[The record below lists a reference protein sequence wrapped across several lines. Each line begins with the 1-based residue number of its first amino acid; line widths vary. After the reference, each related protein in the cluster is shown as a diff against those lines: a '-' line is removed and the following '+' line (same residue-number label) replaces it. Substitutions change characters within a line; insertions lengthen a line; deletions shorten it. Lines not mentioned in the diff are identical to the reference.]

1 MTDGA
6 APLSELS
13 PEQRR
18 ELLRAVLERKAQ
30 KVRTAPLSLGQEAL
44 WFLDKLEPNRPTYG
58 FYPAV
63 RLQGPLDL
71 PALERAFAEVIRRHD
86 SLRTTFPEIDGSPI
100 QRVAPP
106 TAYRLPV
113 IDLSALPGKQR
124 DAEVKRYAEERPPL
138 SLQNGPLVRAQVL
151 RLGPDDHV
159 VVVHLHHIIFDG
171 WSLRVFATEVFEL
184 YTAFKSGRPS
194 PLPDLKIQYIDFA
207 TWQRKY
213 LQDERLE
220 SLRQYWR
227 KRLSGLPPLDLPTDF
242 PRPSVRTSRGAVN
255 EIRFSPEVSRQVTEF
270 SRREHVTVFM
280 TLLAAFQELLH
291 RYSGQEDFAI
301 GTPTANRRQKNL
313 EPLIGYFINMLVM
326 RADLSGPLTFR
337 RLVQRVR
344 DTALEAFQN
353 QELTLDKIT
362 EAVAPARD
370 LSRHPLFQVMF
381 VVPNFPQRQVQVPD
395 FRVTTI
401 SDAEPKRSAKF
412 ELSVV
417 LRPEPGG
424 IAGKINF
431 NTDLFAAETI
441 RRMAEHFQIL
451 LGEAVANP
459 DMPLSRLGWMNAEE
473 RTASLAAGRGA
484 ELPSTPWRN
493 VCELI
498 EAQAARV
505 PDAEAVVRDENRWT
519 YGELNERASRLAGLL
534 RRRGVGPE
542 AVVGICLEREPEL
555 LMAILAV
562 WKAGGAYVAIDPAYS
577 QEARQRT
584 RFVLGDA
591 NASLLITKQ
600 PFTDGLG
607 LHDSQLILLDQE
619 WDSGESLESV
629 AAESPAR
636 PDNLAYILYTS
647 GSTGRPKGVMVTQ
660 GNLLNALAGW
670 EHAYRLTS
678 DLTCHLQMASFGFD
692 VFAGDLVR
700 ALGSGGK
707 LVICPKEV
715 LLSPDEL
722 YDLMQREGVDA
733 AEFVPVVLRN
743 LVHRLETTGE
753 SLDFMRLVAVGSDAW
768 YAEDHRR
775 TLQVVGP
782 GTRVVNSY
790 GLTEATI
797 DSCYFEGDVVSLPP
811 TGIVPIGR
819 PFPNVQLYVLDQH
832 LEPQPIGIPGELY
845 IGGAGVARGYVN
857 RPDLDSE
864 RYVKDP
870 FDPSGNGRLCRT
882 GDRARWRN
890 DGQLEFLGRGDDQVK
905 IRGFRIEPGEIE
917 EALRECGNVA
927 EAAVV
932 VRQRTPDDQR
942 LVAYIVPQAGR
953 ALEAADIKRMLRQR
967 LPDYMV
973 PSAFVSLGALPT
985 LASGKVD
992 RRALPDPD
1000 WQGIAEQREYVA
1012 PATPT
1017 EQTLAA
1023 IWTDIL
1029 GVERVGARDNFFDL
1043 GGNSLLAI
1051 RLVSRVRTEMSLE
1064 LPLVALFA
1072 APTLSELALKVGD
1085 LQQAARA
1092 PQLPAIR
1099 RTDRSR
1105 PLRVS
1110 FTQHQFWTVC
1120 RMFPG
1125 VPMSNMH
1132 ATLPISGEIDLG
1144 IMRDTINEIIRRHEN
1159 LRTTFTEL
1167 DDGTPIQC
1175 VADELTVDLPVEDL
1189 RQVPESER
1197 MESVR
1202 GISRKQ
1208 RAHVFDFGRLPL
1220 FIIRLLRLS
1229 DNEHVLIVTTNHIIS
1244 DGWSLQLLIRE
1255 VSEIYAAFCEHR
1267 PSPLPEL
1274 QVQYADFCQWEHDL
1288 LQSETGNR
1296 LMEYWRDKLAGASN
1310 PELPTDRPRTTDAPH
1325 VQKKRSFRIS
1335 GATRTQV
1342 ESLARALDV
1351 TPFVVWLAAFKTLLA
1366 RLSNSTDIAVAA
1378 PVANRNR
1385 IETHNMLGVFV
1396 NTLILRS
1403 DLSGNPSFRE
1413 MVARVRATTG
1423 DAFDRQELP
1432 LTMLADAIEP
1442 DRDPKRFPLSQ
1453 VMFSYLQ
1460 RTTRQAPRRHSGLK
1474 IGYEYIDSDPLSTRL
1489 DLVLTIAERPH
1500 DMEASLKYDAAFFDD
1515 ATIDCMVD
1523 SFFALVE
1530 GVIDNPD
1537 RRLAD
1542 ITLERTA
1549 PAFVNEPVAALRAAS
1564 GAAGELASAEM
1575 KSLVTLRPAD
1585 SGTPLFFIP
1594 GLGGHVASFFQLA
1607 QNLSADRPVY
1617 ALQALGLDPQQ
1628 QPQEDIGEMASHFL
1642 SEIRS
1647 VQRHGP
1653 YLLAG
1658 WSLGGVVALEMA
1670 RQLEAS
1676 GEAAA
1681 LVALLD
1687 THLNIT
1693 DRDIPEMTDA
1703 SVLKWVG
1710 PLLQISPAVLRT
1722 MTPEQQWELI
1732 SERANREVGLGMA
1745 ELRRLADVCKAQLRA
1760 AAKYRPQPYHGR
1772 AVLFRA
1778 SEAQRDIDP
1787 RWVLLVPKLQVERAP
1802 GNHYTMLQPPN
1813 AQALAERLDR
1823 RLQRAARVPLARNPQ

>member
-18 ELLRAVLERKAQ
+18 ELLRAMLERKTQ

-71 PALERAFAEVIRRHD
+71 ASLERAFAEVIRRHD
-86 SLRTTFPEIDGSPI
+86 SLRTTFPEIDGSPL

-106 TAYRLPV
+106 TPYRLPV
-113 IDLSALPGKQR
+113 IDLSGLPEKQR

-159 VVVHLHHIIFDG
+159 VVVHLHHIVFDG

-194 PLPDLKIQYIDFA
+194 PLSDLKIQYIDFA
-207 TWQRKY
+207 LWQRKF
-213 LQDERLE
+213 LQAERLE
-220 SLRQYWR
+220 SLRQYW
-227 KRLSGLPPLDLPTDF
+227 KHRLSGLSPLDLPTDF

-255 EIRFSPEVSRQVTEF
+255 DIRFSPEVSQQVLEF
-270 SRREHVTVFM
+270 GRREHVTVFM

-291 RYSGQEDFAI
+291 RYSGQEDFAV

-313 EPLIGYFINMLVM
+313 EPLIGYFINMLVL

-337 RLVQRVR
+337 KLVQRVR
-344 DTALEAFQN
+344 ETALEAFQH

-381 VVPNFPQRQVQVPD
+381 VVPNFPQRKIQVPD
-395 FRVTTI
+395 FHVTTI

-417 LRPEPGG
+417 LRPEAGG
-424 IAGKINF
+424 ISGKINF

-441 RRMAEHFQIL
+441 RRMAEHFKIL

-473 RTASLAAGRGA
+473 RTASLAAGCGS
-484 ELPSTPWRN
+484 EFPPMPWRS

-505 PDAEAVVRDENRWT
+505 PDSEAVVRDETRWT
-519 YGELNERASRLAGLL
+519 YRELNERASNLACLL
-534 RRRGVGPE
+534 KRRGVGPE
-542 AVVGICLEREPEL
+542 VIVGICLEREPEL

-584 RFVLGDA
+584 QFVLGDA

-600 PFTDGLG
+600 PFADGLG
-607 LHDSQLILLDQE
+607 LSDSQLILLDHERESRESQE
-619 WDSGESLESV
+619 LLASEC
-629 AAESPAR
+629 PAR
-636 PDNLAYILYTS
+636 PENLAYILYTS
-647 GSTGRPKGVMVTQ
+647 GSTGRPKGVMVTH
-660 GNLLNALAGW
+660 GNLLNAFAGW

-678 DLTCHLQMASFGFD
+678 ELTSHLQMASFGFD

-707 LVICPKEV
+707 LVLCPKEV

-722 YDLMQREGVDA
+722 FDLMQYERVDA

-743 LVHRLETTGE
+743 LVHHLEATGD

-775 TLQVVGP
+775 ALQVVGP

-832 LEPQPIGIPGELY
+832 LEPQPIGVPGELY

-870 FDPSGNGRLCRT
+870 FDPSGRGRLCRT
-882 GDRARWRN
+882 GDRARWQN

-927 EAAVV
+927 DAAVV

-942 LVAYIVPQAGR
+942 LVAYIVPQTGR
-953 ALEAADIKRMLRQR
+953 ALEAADVKRMIRQR

-973 PSAFVSLGALPT
+973 PSVFVPMNALPT

-1000 WQGIAEQREYVA
+1000 WQGMAEQREYLA
-1012 PATPT
+1012 PQTPA
-1017 EQTLAA
+1017 EQKLAA
-1023 IWTDIL
+1023 IWTEIL
-1029 GVERVGARDNFFDL
+1029 GVERIGARDNFFEL

-1072 APTLSELALKVGD
+1072 APTLAELASKIGE
-1085 LQQAARA
+1085 LQQTARR

-1110 FTQHQFWTVC
+1110 FSQRQFWTVS
-1120 RMFPG
+1120 RMFSG

-1132 ATLPISGEIDLG
+1132 ATLPISGAIDLG
-1144 IMRDTINEIIRRHEN
+1144 VMRDTINEIIRRHES
-1159 LRTTFTEL
+1159 LRTTFSEL

-1189 RQVPESER
+1189 RHLPESER
-1197 MESVR
+1197 MENVR
-1202 GISRKQ
+1202 EISRKQ
-1208 RAHVFDFGRLPL
+1208 RAHVFDFGKLPL
-1220 FIIRLLRLS
+1220 FIIRLLRLT
-1229 DNEHVLIVTTNHIIS
+1229 DTEHVLVVTTNHIIS

-1255 VSEIYAAFCEHR
+1255 VSEVYAAFCENR

-1274 QVQYADFCQWEHDL
+1274 SVQYADYCQWEHDL
-1288 LQSETGNR
+1288 LQGETGSR
-1296 LMEYWRDKLAGASN
+1296 LMEYWQQKLAGVLN
-1310 PELPTDRPRTTDAPH
+1310 PEVPTDRPRTTDVPH

-1335 GATRTQV
+1335 EALRTQV
-1342 ESLARALDV
+1342 EGLARTLDV
-1351 TPFVVWLAAFKTLLA
+1351 TPFVIWLAAFKALLA
-1366 RLSNSTDIAVAA
+1366 RLSNSTDIAVSA

-1396 NTLILRS
+1396 NTLVLRT
-1403 DLSGNPSFRE
+1403 DLSDNPAFRE
-1413 MVARVRATTG
+1413 LVSRVRATTG
-1423 DAFDRQELP
+1423 EAFDRQELP

-1460 RTTRQAPRRHSGLK
+1460 RTTRHAPRKHTGLK
-1474 IGYEYIDSDPLSTRL
+1474 IGYEHIDSDPLSTRL
-1489 DLVLTIAERPH
+1489 DLVLTLAERPH
-1500 DMEASLKYDAAFFDD
+1500 DIEASLKYDAALFDD
-1515 ATIDCMVD
+1515 TTVDCMVD
-1523 SFFALVE
+1523 SYLALLE
-1530 GVIDNPD
+1530 GAVGNPD
-1537 RRLAD
+1537 QRLAD
-1542 ITLERTA
+1542 AVLERSA
-1549 PAFVNEPVAALRAAS
+1549 PICDNGPAAVLRAAS
-1564 GAAGELASAEM
+1564 GAVGELASAEM
-1575 KSLVTLRPAD
+1575 KSLVTLRTSD

-1594 GLGGHVASFFQLA
+1594 GLGGHVASFFPLS
-1607 QNLSADRPVY
+1607 QNLSSVRPVY
-1617 ALQALGLDPQQ
+1617 GLQALGLDAGQ
-1628 QPQEDIGEMASHFL
+1628 QPQEDIGAMAAHFL

-1647 VQRHGP
+1647 VQAHGP

-1670 RQLEAS
+1670 RQLEAL
-1676 GEAAA
+1676 GEGTAI
-1681 LVALLD
+1681 VALLD

-1710 PLLQISPAVLRT
+1710 PLLQIPPALLKT

-1732 SERANREVGLGMA
+1732 SERANHEVGLGMA

-1760 AAKYRPQPYHGR
+1760 AANYRPQPYHGR

-1778 SEAQRDIDP
+1778 SEAHRDIDP
-1787 RWVLLVPKLQVERAP
+1787 RWALLVPKLHVERVP
-1802 GNHYTMLQPPN
+1802 GNHYSMLQPPN
-1813 AQALAERLDR
+1813 AQTLAERLDR
-1823 RLQRAARVPLARNPQ
+1823 RLQRAAKAPLARSPQ